1 MSKRYLVLPAIAV
14 LLILG
19 ACGSDEEPATEQ
31 APVAVEPA
39 PGPATEPAAATA
51 PTSVVRLDIKE
62 FTHRDVTISV
72 GETVQWTNRDVVPH
86 TTSSGTP
93 DASTD
98 VWDSDR
104 LDGGQSFSFTFSEAG
119 TFNYLCNI
127 HPGMTAT
134 VTVN

>member
-1 MSKRYLVLPAIAV
+1 MSRRYFVLPAIAV

-19 ACGSDEEPATEQ
+19 ACGSDEEPTKPPPAAAAEPIT
-31 APVAVEPA
+31 APAA
-39 PGPATEPAAATA
+39 EPAAAATPA
-51 PTSVVRLDIKE
+51 TTVKVDIKE
-62 FTHRDVTISV
+62 FTHQDVTIAV
-72 GETVQWTNRDVVPH
+72 GQTVEWTNRDSAPH

-104 LDGGQSFSFTFSEAG
+104 LDPGQFFSFTFNEAG